1 MERTEQLKMAFV
13 GCGLIARAHWKGVR
27 EYAPLIKVTAVI
39 DTDRERAEEMAAKT
53 GGRAFY
59 SLEEALAGGD
69 FDAVD
74 IMLPH
79 NQHEAT
85 AVRAFGA
92 GKHVLL
98 EKPMSTTLESC
109 DRILAAAKAAG
120 TVFMVAEQSE
130 YWSDAVAVRQLIRD
144 GALGDIITARSIFGG
159 STPFPLGDSPKPWR
173 YDKEVAGGGIV
184 IDGGSHWIRPLR
196 MWLGEI
202 DEVVATL
209 GYPLAEM
216 DGESLARALCRFK
229 SGAVAVFLDWD
240 WTIFHMPCWRGDP
253 WRQALSIHWVSYAR
267 RWRCTARWRAGDGRR
282 YGSRGGILDESEV
295 RPRIQTRSESNRP
308 ESRLFDGSWLRTP
321 IKGAV

>member
-1 MERTEQLKMAFV
+1 
-13 GCGLIARAHWKGVR
+13 
-27 EYAPLIKVTAVI
+27 
-39 DTDRERAEEMAAKT
+39 MAAKT

-229 SGAVAVFLDWD
+229 SGAVAVFD
-240 WTIFHMPCWRGDP
+240 
-253 WRQALSIHWVSYAR
+253 AL
-267 RWRCTARWRAGDGRR
+267 RAGF
-282 YGSRGGILDESEV
+282 EV
-295 RPRIQTRSESNRP
+295 RPREEFRITGTVGEIVIERGTEGRVLFFDRDTPQGREVMAKGNGREAAFGLGLDDFSHAVLEGRPLAASPEYSLGELRTALAMYRSM
-308 ESRLFDGSWLRTP
+308 ESRRWE
-321 IKGAV
+321 KVWE